1 MDMSPVPDSW
11 EVASVICKFL
21 FYLGAAS
28 CLGGGV
34 SLLLYGDGKRHTVSR
49 ILIYQLIGALLGFH
63 ATLVYFLV
71 QVGQI
76 NSSGLSGAF
85 DWGMAQIL
93 LDTPVGDFS
102 LYRVIGF
109 AVLIAASVLLLRQ
122 VGQYSSAPGL
132 NFYRRILLFNGFGFM
147 LLLLSFRY
155 GGHVSVL
162 SLPVQF
168 LLAIHFTGFAIW
180 IGSLFPLALLSQTN
194 DKEHLQVVLRKFGGH
209 AVYFVSALLIAGVLL
224 VLNLIH
230 EPSELITTAY
240 GNALSAKLALV
251 LVLLGIAAINKL
263 RLVPA
268 LMAQGGVS
276 AFRKSLRIEIAVAS
290 LLLVV
295 TAYLSTVIGPMSHM

>member
-1 MDMSPVPDSW
+1 MDMSPAPNFW

-34 SLLLYGDGKRHTVSR
+34 SLLLYGDGKRQTVNS
-49 ILIYQLIGALLGFH
+49 ILFYQLIGALLGFH

-76 NSSGLSGAF
+76 NDSGLRGAF
-85 DWGMAQIL
+85 DWTMAQIL
-93 LDTPVGDFS
+93 LDTPVADFS
-102 LYRVIGF
+102 LYRVVGF
-109 AVLIAASVLLLRQ
+109 AMLIAASVLLLRQ
-122 VGQYSSAPGL
+122 AGQYSSAPGL

-168 LLAIHFTGFAIW
+168 LLVIHFTGFAIW
-180 IGSLFPLALLSQTN
+180 IGSLFPLAVLSRTD
-194 DKEHLQVVLRKFGGH
+194 DKEHLQLVLRKFGDH
-209 AVYFVSALLIAGVLL
+209 AVFFVGGLLIAGVLL

-230 EPSELITTAY
+230 APSELVTTAY

-268 LMAQGGVS
+268 LMAKEGIL
-276 AFRKSLRIEIAVAS
+276 AFRKSLRIEIVVAS
-290 LLLVV
+290 LLLVL
-295 TAYLSTVIGPMSHM
+295 TAYLSTVVGPMSHM